1 MPVPS
6 GNRTSVRVMD
16 AAWLAEQLEAGRSI
30 ESIARETGR
39 SASTVAYWVQK
50 HGLQSQHAAKH
61 ASKGG
66 IARDVLE
73 ALVDSGL
80 SGREIAGKLGVS
92 QATVRHWLLKH
103 GLVTERAKRRLA
115 IDIQLSQNGDGD
127 AIAVCPRHGST
138 VFRRR
143 AEGGWRCLK
152 CRAEAVV
159 ARRRSI
165 KAALVNEAG
174 GACVLCGYARS
185 TAALHFHHVD
195 PSAKEFHLSRN
206 GVTRSIAAARAEAA
220 KCILLCANCH
230 AEVEAGVATIPETA
244 RPISPG

>member
-1 MPVPS
+1 V
-6 GNRTSVRVMD
+6 N
-16 AAWLAEQLEAGRSI
+16 
-30 ESIARETGR
+30 
-39 SASTVAYWVQK
+39 K
-50 HGLQSQHAAKH
+50 HGLQSQYAARH

-66 IARDVLE
+66 IARDALE
-73 ALVDSGL
+73 GLVASGL
-80 SGREIAGKLGVS
+80 SGREIATQLGVS
-92 QATVRHWLLKH
+92 QATVRHWLLKY
-103 GLVTERAKRRLA
+103 GLATARTKRRRA
-115 IDIQLSQNGDGD
+115 IDSQLIENSGGD
-127 AIAVCPRHGST
+127 ATAVCPRHGT
-138 VFRRR
+138 TTFRRR
-143 AEGGWRCLK
+143 AEGGWRCIK

-185 TAALHFHHVD
+185 PAALHFHHVD

>member
-1 MPVPS
+1 ME
-6 GNRTSVRVMD
+6 

-39 SASTVAYWVQK
+39 SPSTVAYWVHK
-50 HGLQSQHAAKH
+50 HALQSQHAAKH

-66 IARDVLE
+66 IARDALE
-73 ALVDSGL
+73 ALVAGGL
-80 SGREIAGKLGVS
+80 SGREIAAKLGVS

-103 GLVTERAKRRLA
+103 GLVTARAKRRLA
-115 IDIQLSQNGDGD
+115 IDSQLSENGDGH

-195 PSAKEFHLSRN
+195 PSEKEFHLSRN

-220 KCILLCANCH
+220 KCVHLCANCH
-230 AEVEAGVATIPETA
+230 AEVEAGVATIPEAA